1 MSNREATAAV
11 DTCLKTSYKKCITI
25 SEHDMTVY
33 EIATNVPRL
42 RVTWAWTCAIMNLV
56 VCGTGTV
63 LMSILGD
70 SNVSK
75 THFAI
80 GIIQFAAWV

>member
-1 MSNREATAAV
+1 M
-11 DTCLKTSYKKCITI
+11 DLIP
-25 SEHDMTVY
+25 Y

-42 RVTWAWTCAIMNLV
+42 RTTWAWTCAIMNLV

-70 SNVSK
+70 ANVSK
-75 THFAI
+75 THFSI
-80 GIIQFAAWV
+80 GIIQFATWV